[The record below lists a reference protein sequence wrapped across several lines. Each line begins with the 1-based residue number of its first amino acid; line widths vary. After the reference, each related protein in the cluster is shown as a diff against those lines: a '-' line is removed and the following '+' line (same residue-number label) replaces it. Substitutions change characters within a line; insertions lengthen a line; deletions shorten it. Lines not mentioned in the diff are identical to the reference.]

1 MLCAIIASAGEG
13 GATMTPSFILLL
25 SFMFAGAIF
34 LGIGTAHKTN

>member
-1 MLCAIIASAGEG
+1 MLYVIIASAGKG
-13 GATMTPSFILLL
+13 GVTMTPSFILLL